1 MEISYL
7 RSPLFVWWD
16 VTFICNLKCKQC
28 YSASGKPHSNEL
40 TTEEAKT
47 LIREMGLMKVFYII
61 FLGGEPLM
69 RKDFFELAK
78 CARDH
83 GIATMM
89 NTNGWFVTPQV
100 AKQLEECGLMH
111 VRVSI
116 DGANAT
122 THDAI
127 RGVPNSFRRA
137 VKAVRYLRQT
147 SIPRI
152 GITPT
157 VLSDNI
163 NEMEALINL
172 GLELQVNEMQLVQ
185 LCATGRA
192 SRSYAASTEQLLQ
205 LRQLFEMYRVKLSG
219 RMDLSAT
226 EGISQDRVLVN
237 GDTNAIS
244 AIWGCP
250 SGRTCAAIEAEG
262 TVQPCILYSKSAGNV
277 REGGFA
283 KIWRDSPLFTNM
295 RTISLECEGCRYA
308 GVCSGE
314 CPIDSCVDN
323 LYRRK
328 FAQCSKKEVI
338 MLGKQS

>member
-1 MEISYL
+1 MKVSHL
-7 RSPLFVWWD
+7 RAPLFVWWD
-16 VTFICNLKCKQC
+16 VTFACNLKCKQC
-28 YSASGKPHSNEL
+28 YSASGKPHPNEL
-40 TTEEAKT
+40 TTEEAKA
-47 LIREMGLMKVFYII
+47 LIREIGLMKVFYIS

-78 CARDH
+78 YARDH

-116 DGANAT
+116 DGAFAA

-127 RGVPNSFRRA
+127 RGVPDSFRRA
-137 VKAVRYLRQT
+137 VKAVHYLRQT

-163 NEMEALINL
+163 SEMEALINL

-192 SRSYAASTEQLLQ
+192 SRSYAASIEQLLQ
-205 LRQLFEMYRVKLSG
+205 LRQLFETYRAKLSG

-226 EGISQDRVLVN
+226 EGISQDQALVN
-237 GDTNAIS
+237 GNTNATS

-250 SGRTCAAIEAEG
+250 AGRTCAAIEAEG
-262 TVQPCILYSKSAGNV
+262 TVQPCILYGKSAGNV

-283 KIWRDSPLFTNM
+283 QIWRDSPLFTTM
-295 RTISLECEGCRYA
+295 RTVPFECDGCHYA

-314 CPIDSCVDN
+314 CPIDSCIDN
-323 LYRRK
+323 LYRRE
-328 FAQCSKKEVI
+328 FARCSKKDVI
-338 MLGKQS
+338 ALGQ